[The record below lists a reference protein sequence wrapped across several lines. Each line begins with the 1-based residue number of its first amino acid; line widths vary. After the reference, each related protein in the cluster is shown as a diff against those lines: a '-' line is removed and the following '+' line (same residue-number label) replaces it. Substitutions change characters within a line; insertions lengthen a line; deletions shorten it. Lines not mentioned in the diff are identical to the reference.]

1 MDLHNINQKI
11 TADEIFV
18 LMMLPGLDM
27 TRLFVQRLLNKKN
40 PFIGDRNHFH
50 HLLHDNYGYSH
61 SIKILSLFIFL
72 PIICLFFLN
81 VQIIVLIY
89 ILIYISALSKIY
101 KN

>member
-40 PFIGDRNHFH
+40 PFIRDRNHFH

-72 PIICLFFLN
+72 
-81 VQIIVLIY
+81 Q
-89 ILIYISALSKIY
+89 
-101 KN
+101 